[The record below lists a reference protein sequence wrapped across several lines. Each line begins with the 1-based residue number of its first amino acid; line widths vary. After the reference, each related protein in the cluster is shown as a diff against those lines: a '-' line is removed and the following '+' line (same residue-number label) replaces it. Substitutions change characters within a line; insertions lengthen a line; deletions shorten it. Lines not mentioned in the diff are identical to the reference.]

1 MDGGA
6 GAGTVGGADDT
17 AQLILVQPG
26 FVGRGGAFVPHQR
39 FVYAGGV
46 HVAAQQ
52 CAAAVVFSHEIDTV
66 IGQAGDGA
74 RQGGLPQTPC
84 SIVRQAV
91 ARAGFIGT
99 DQLVVEVVG
108 VGPYAIPGQVA
119 FGVMS
124 EGGASG
130 GRVLVEAVGGVAF
143 GAVGIARP
151 LVTVVGP
158 ALPCDFLHLVAR
170 VGGGLVLCGA
180 GEVVCEGGQ
189 CTLGAVGIAGGGAVT
204 QGHRGTPAEV
214 IIGVGRQ
221 VDRAGF
227 LDRGWTVQCVIGAGD
242 VERGFRPGKA
252 GAVACRVVLVGECL
266 ATGSGTSDNL
276 AICAP
281 NMLCYSDLRE
291 LILISSK
298 PDAI

>member
-6 GAGTVGGADDT
+6 GASTVGGADDT
-17 AQLILVQPG
+17 AQLVLVQPG

-39 FVYAGGV
+39 FVYSRAV
-46 HVAAQQ
+46 HVAAQE

-74 RQGGLPQTPC
+74 RQGGLAQTPC
-84 SIVRQAV
+84 AIVRQAV

-119 FGVMS
+119 LGVMS
-124 EGGASG
+124 ERSASG
-130 GRVLVEAVGGVAF
+130 CRVLVEAVGGVAF
-143 GAVGIARP
+143 GAVGITRP

-158 ALPCDFLHLVAR
+158 ALPCDFLHLVTG
-170 VGGGLVLCGA
+170 VGIGLVLCGA
-180 GEVVCEGGQ
+180 GEVVCEGGK
-189 CTLGAVGIAGGGAVT
+189 CILGAVTIAGGGAVT
-204 QGHRGTPAEV
+204 QGHCGTPAEV
-214 IIGVGRQ
+214 IVGVGRQ

-227 LDRGWTVQCVIGAGD
+227 LDRSWTVECVISGGD
-242 VERGFRPGKA
+242 VERGLRPGKA